1 MAVPRQGNNERLK
14 PPMTASTDRDP
25 AAHRPL
31 DPQDP
36 QDATGRLAGEVS
48 SRDDV
53 LTIAQEQAHISV
65 ERRETGGVRVRVVTD
80 EGPVMYPVALEA
92 ETVEVTRH
100 PVERE
105 VEAVPDLREEGD
117 VTIIPVVEERAVL
130 VTKLFVVEEIHIR
143 RTRITET
150 VDVPVT
156 LRRQRA
162 VVEQL
167 EPGAAGPDPAE
178 G

>member
-1 MAVPRQGNNERLK
+1 
-14 PPMTASTDRDP
+14 MTASTDRDP
-25 AAHRPL
+25 TVLRPV

-36 QDATGRLAGEVS
+36 QETTSQLAGQVS

-53 LTIAQEQAHISV
+53 LTIAQEQARISV

-80 EGPVMYPVALEA
+80 EGPVLYPVALEA
-92 ETVEVTRH
+92 ETVDVTRH

-105 VEAVPDLREEGD
+105 VEAVPDMREEGD

-130 VTKLFVVEEIHIR
+130 VTKLFLVEEIHIR
-143 RTRITET
+143 RTRMTET
-150 VDVPVT
+150 VEVPVT

-167 EPGAAGPDPAE
+167 EPGAAGPGPVE

>member
-1 MAVPRQGNNERLK
+1 
-14 PPMTASTDRDP
+14 MTASTDRDP
-25 AAHRPL
+25 TMQSPADL
-31 DPQDP
+31 QDREGV
-36 QDATGRLAGEVS
+36 AGRMAGEDIS
-48 SRDDV
+48 PKDV
-53 LTIAQEQAHISV
+53 LTVVQEQAHVSV

-80 EGPVMYPVALEA
+80 EGPVLYPVSLEA

-105 VEAVPDLREEGD
+105 VEAVPAPREEGD

-130 VTKLFVVEEIHIR
+130 VTRLFVVEEIHIR
-143 RTRITET
+143 RTRMTET
-150 VDVPVT
+150 VEVPVT

-167 EPGAAGPDPAE
+167 EPGAAEPGPGE

>member
-1 MAVPRQGNNERLK
+1 
-14 PPMTASTDRDP
+14 MTASTDRDP
-25 AAHRPL
+25 TTHSPTDREGPEGVAGH
-31 DPQDP
+31 
-36 QDATGRLAGEVS
+36 LAGEVS
-48 SRDDV
+48 SPEDV
-53 LTIAQEQAHISV
+53 LTVVQEQAHLSV

-80 EGPVMYPVALEA
+80 EGPVLYPVALEA

-105 VEAVPDLREEGD
+105 VEAMPAPREEGD
-117 VTIIPVVEERAVL
+117 VTVIPVVEERAVL

-143 RTRITET
+143 RTRVTET
-150 VDVPVT
+150 VEVPVT

-167 EPGAAGPDPAE
+167 EPGATEPGPGE

>member
-1 MAVPRQGNNERLK
+1 
-14 PPMTASTDRDP
+14 MTASTDREPTDHRLADRLNP
-25 AAHRPL
+25 EGAAG
-31 DPQDP
+31 Q
-36 QDATGRLAGEVS
+36 LAGEQS
-48 SRDDV
+48 SPEDV
-53 LTIAQEQAHISV
+53 LTVVREQAHVSV

-80 EGPVMYPVALEA
+80 EGPVLYPVELES

-105 VEAVPDLREEGD
+105 VEAPPAPREDGD

-130 VTKLFVVEEIHIR
+130 VTRLFVVEEIHIR
-143 RTRITET
+143 RTRVTET
-150 VDVPVT
+150 VEVPVT

-162 VVEQL
+162 VVEPL
-167 EPGAAGPDPAE
+167 EPGAADPGPGE

>member
-1 MAVPRQGNNERLK
+1 
-14 PPMTASTDRDP
+14 MTASTDREP
-25 AAHRPL
+25 AGYRPA
-31 DPQDP
+31 DRQDP
-36 QDATGRLAGEVS
+36 EEVAGRLTGEDS
-48 SRDDV
+48 SREDV
-53 LTIAQEQAHISV
+53 LTIAQEQAHVSV

-80 EGPVMYPVALEA
+80 EGPVLYPVALEA

-105 VEAVPDLREEGD
+105 VEAVPGPREEGD

-130 VTKLFVVEEIHIR
+130 VTRLFVVEEIHIR
-143 RTRITET
+143 RTRSTET
-150 VDVPVT
+150 VEVPVT

-167 EPGAAGPDPAE
+167 EPGAAESGPGE